1 MHSITTTTQLRG
13 LIVTGIFSALAASFS
28 AVSAAADST
37 PVRTSIV
44 KYDDLSLSSPRDANV
59 LYRRIRSEAA
69 KVCSLPMEADLRVRM
84 QEAACAHSAIRDAVI
99 KVNEPTLFNV
109 YNAKN
114 STPLPVML
122 AAAPAR

>member
-1 MHSITTTTQLRG
+1 MHSITTTAQLRG
-13 LIVTGIFSALAASFS
+13 LIATGIFSVLATGFS
-28 AVSAAADST
+28 AVSAAADSD
-37 PVRTSIV
+37 PVRTSILT
-44 KYDDLSLSSPRDANV
+44 YDDLSLSSPQDV
-59 LYRRIRSEAA
+59 DELYRRIRSEAA

-84 QEAACAHSAIRDAVI
+84 EEAACAHRAIRDAVI

-122 AAAPAR
+122 AAGPAR